1 MLIYIARRLAWTIAV
16 LLAVMLITFAVFF
29 LMPNGDPALRFAGKS
44 PSEANL
50 ALIHKRLHL
59 DKPWYQEFGYFV
71 KTFVT
76 GDENGWPGL
85 GYSYGNFVSVRSEVI
100 QRAPR
105 TLGLIAGAATMWLIG
120 GVAIGVLSAVRRR
133 TLIDRAAMGFA
144 LFGISA
150 PVFWL
155 GLMSLYIVWKK
166 AFFIPGLHHLTGGS
180 GYTPL
185 SQGIGQ
191 WLSHLILPW
200 TVLAVLYMAVYARMS
215 RNSLLET
222 LGEDYIRTARAKG
235 LGERHVIFRHGLRAS
250 LIPIVTLFGLDI
262 ALLVG
267 GAIITETVFNIQGLG
282 WLAYSAATTQDL
294 PTVLGVVLCTATAV
308 ALMNLA
314 VDVVYAFLDPRVRY
328 A

>member
-1 MLIYIARRLAWTIAV
+1 MLFYIARRLVWTIVV
-16 LLAVMLITFAVFF
+16 LLVVLFITFAVFF

-44 PSEANL
+44 PTSENI
-50 ALIHKRLHL
+50 ALIRHNLHL
-59 DKPWYQEFGYFV
+59 DKPWYQEYALFV

-76 GDENGWPGL
+76 GDANGWPGL
-85 GYSYGNFVSVRSEVI
+85 GYSYGNFVSVKTEVV

-105 TLGLIAGAATMWLIG
+105 TLFLIAGAAILWLTF
-120 GVAIGVLSAVRRR
+120 GVAIGVLSAVKRR
-133 TLIDRAAMGFA
+133 TVVDRAAMGFA

-155 GLMSLYIVWKK
+155 GLMALFIFWKK
-166 AFFIPGLHHLTGGS
+166 LHLTGGS
-180 GYTPL
+180 GYVPL
-185 SQGIGQ
+185 SQGVGQ
-191 WLSHLILPW
+191 WASHLILPW
-200 TVLAVLYMAVYARMS
+200 IVLALLYMAIYARMT

-235 LGERHVIFRHGLRAS
+235 LSERQVILKHGLRAS
-250 LIPIVTLFGLDI
+250 LIPIVTLFGLDV

-282 WLAYSAATTQDL
+282 WLAISGATSQDL
-294 PTVLGVVLCTATAV
+294 PTVLGVVLCTAIAV
-308 ALMNLA
+308 AIMNLV
-314 VDVVYAFLDPRVRY
+314 VDIAYAFLDPRVRY